1 MEKSNKKSRKA
12 KVFYILRDAYGKDVN
27 IDLNNYRVIC
37 NKTGK
42 SKSFYHKYLFNLIVR
57 KYEGNID
64 RFRTE
69 YVSREAAPDKNQR
82 RAAQII
88 ERIQKLSVQLSNLKG
103 ELAEVESGT
112 NTFPDA

>member
-1 MEKSNKKSRKA
+1 MSKAKKSRKA
-12 KVFYILRDAYGKDVN
+12 KVFYILQDAYGKDVN

-42 SKSFYHKYLFNLIVR
+42 RKSFYHKYLFNLISR

-69 YVSREAAPDKNQR
+69 YVSREATPKNER
-82 RAAQII
+82 RIKQLTD
-88 ERIQKLSVQLSNLKG
+88 RINRLVYQVRELKAVRN
-103 ELAEVESGT
+103 ELTVE
-112 NTFPDA
+112 

>member
-1 MEKSNKKSRKA
+1 MSKANKSRKA
-12 KVFYILRDAYGKDVN
+12 KVFYILQDAYGKDVN

-42 SKSFYHKYLFNLIVR
+42 RKSFYHKYLFNLISR

-69 YVSREAAPDKNQR
+69 YVSREAAPSKNER
-82 RAAQII
+82 RAKQLQ
-88 ERIQKLSVQLSNLKG
+88 ERIDRLYYQIRELKATRN
-103 ELAEVESGT
+103 ELVA
-112 NTFPDA
+112 D

>member
-1 MEKSNKKSRKA
+1 MSKAKKSRKA
-12 KVFYILRDAYGKDVN
+12 KAIYVLQDAYGKDVN

-42 SKSFYHKYLFNLIVR
+42 RKSFYHKYLFNLISR

-69 YVSREAAPDKNQR
+69 YVSREAAPSKNER
-82 RAAQII
+82 RAKQLQ
-88 ERIQKLSVQLSNLKG
+88 ERIDRLYYQIRELKAVRN
-103 ELAEVESGT
+103 ELVV
-112 NTFPDA
+112 D

>member
-1 MEKSNKKSRKA
+1 MSKAKKSRKA

-42 SKSFYHKYLFNLIVR
+42 RKSFYHKYLFNLIQR

-69 YVSREAAPDKNQR
+69 YVTVQAAARQK
-82 RAAQII
+82 RA
-88 ERIQKLSVQLSNLKG
+88 RDIQKRIDLLEVQLQGLIN
-103 ELAEVESGT
+103 ERQFE
-112 NTFPDA
+112 

>member
-1 MEKSNKKSRKA
+1 MSKAKKSRKA

-27 IDLNNYRVIC
+27 IDLNNYKVIC

-42 SKSFYHKYLFNLIVR
+42 RKSFYHKYLFNLIQR

-64 RFRTE
+64 RFRAE
-69 YVSREAAPDKNQR
+69 YVSREAAPDRNER

-88 ERIQKLSVQLSNLKG
+88 ERIQRLSVQLSNLKG

-112 NTFPDA
+112 VTFPDA

>member
-1 MEKSNKKSRKA
+1 MSKANKSRKA
-12 KVFYILRDAYGKDVN
+12 KVFYILQDAYGKDVN

-42 SKSFYHKYLFNLIVR
+42 RKSFYHKYLFNLITR

-69 YVSREAAPDKNQR
+69 YVSREAAPSKNER
-82 RAAQII
+82 RVKQLQ
-88 ERIQKLSVQLSNLKG
+88 ERIDRLYNQIRELKATRN
-103 ELAEVESGT
+103 ELVVDQRLAV
-112 NTFPDA
+112 D